1 MSSRPTRRTSAVL
14 DTQSEPDQKR
24 NKTSDVVNNN
34 GTTTADALSESAR
47 RVVDDRNTLALHSLP
62 TRRTPKLMYTHSLP
76 DHKRLKILI
85 TGGAGFVG
93 SHLTDKL
100 MMEGHE
106 VTVVDNFF
114 TGSKKN
120 VEHWLQHPNFTL
132 VVHDITEPIRLV
144 RNSSLYLHLYWS
156 LCPPDSFRG
165 NLLHVCTCVVSRE
178 PG

>member
-1 MSSRPTRRTSAVL
+1 MSTSNG
-14 DTQSEPDQKR
+14 DHEMHTPDAKR
-24 NKTSDVVNNN
+24 LKTGN
-34 GTTTADALSESAR
+34 GEDLLSESAR
-47 RVVDDRNTLALHSLP
+47 RLVNDRDTLALHSLP
-62 TRRTPKLMYTHSLP
+62 TRRTPNLMYTETLP

-120 VEHWLQHPNFTL
+120 IEHWLQHPNFTL

-144 RNSSLYLHLYWS
+144 STSSNTCYCTGVCFLLTSYLHLDIH
-156 LCPPDSFRG
+156 LCSANRAYQHR
-165 NLLHVCTCVVSRE
+165 LM
-178 PG
+178 